1 MIQLVLLSFSDLF
14 LCFKVNP
21 GADRENT
28 TVMAA
33 VSAVGEKL
41 PPMIVFEGQFV
52 QTLWRAEITKTSEI
66 YPWLFSNPSGWM
78 SSNTFYKWFEE
89 WEVKTRS
96 SKEGELENRLLIC
109 DGHLLHIWYGTLEL
123 AWAQKVTIIKLSH
136 HTKDLLQSLD
146 PSKITG
152 KIFFFLF
159 FPFLSFTNILHS
171 LLY

>member
-1 MIQLVLLSFSDLF
+1 M
-14 LCFKVNP
+14 
-21 GADRENT
+21 
-28 TVMAA
+28 
-33 VSAVGEKL
+33 
-41 PPMIVFEGQFV
+41 
-52 QTLWRAEITKTSEI
+52 
-66 YPWLFSNPSGWM
+66 
-78 SSNTFYKWFEE
+78 
-89 WEVKTRS
+89 KTRS

-123 AWAQKVTIIKLSH
+123 ARAQKVTIIKLSH

-146 PSKITG
+146 PLKITG